1 MKKNDLFSQFTQRS
15 EYIKSQIDII
25 SISLTEEK
33 LPDESAVRDVMTGIE
48 NLRSIHQQIREYAA
62 SVLPADE
69 IPAEDSPV
77 SNFRTAI
84 EQSLAFQI
92 QQKID
97 EIGKIV
103 HKFLTVYSNVPDSA
117 AELKK
122 HQDQAASMLKELQET
137 RQISNEIE
145 KYANAYSAFLT
156 LVQMQDSQSDE
167 WYDVFEP
174 LDDSNVFSKLI
185 MRRLPRH
192 DFLLPD
198 ENVSNKNP
206 VVEEVKPAS
215 ENAEIQEPGND
226 TQPEKND
233 TDVNPETS
241 EDILLSPRKP
251 IKQKTASTGAFMK
264 IVQRWQDPFDIA
276 ILLPL
281 IYQLG
286 AVPVEALT
294 EVWDILALHSPMFR
308 FVEKY
313 FEEHPGDRKKYTE
326 EKPSDTNESGKSTD
340 DLLSLLE
347 YLEIS
352 NVASLYDLPDD
363 SGTIVCLTPYAY
375 DCMSKSTIK
384 TQRYTGKGPWHNK
397 PIWVNYF
404 SFIHKFI
411 SSEKLSL
418 SELISVSEDNK
429 GLLLYI
435 GLVSFQKDHDD
446 SVLQFMKD
454 IEWDGDHYHVNVYR
468 DNDVFPCS
476 LFGYYGKKIDAPD
489 GILLFA
495 QDNTIVVNQDQND
508 VNPIFLFTADEHILY
523 ERKEDKWI
531 EIYKI
536 HQEDETET
544 SEIQNENQPGAE
556 DDHNLGPEDEAV
568 SPMDEENS
576 DEAEPEEAD
585 TLSVNNGEV
594 VPVLHDD
601 GDNLPEIPED
611 NGEISASEIEILQ
624 SEETV
629 PGDSNDGTM
638 AQVSVADV
646 VSDPVTD
653 IENYEKNILLE
664 LIEEAPE
671 LPDDPEF
678 ASLTAS
684 QMAAYLYINNV
695 NPEAAYNVPLF
706 CKLIYQLISEKKL
719 SDAVLL
725 SCALA
730 SLEEQK
736 TYADFCKLVEAS
748 CDIEGSAISYT
759 GTELQN
765 LLTTFENRGYKEE
778 DYILLLTA
786 AIRGLFK
793 PTNESGFTDYQLRD
807 IAMNLIAQDDSLDK
821 NISANIRELMD
832 SLSEMMVSIPGGFSD
847 EVLDTF
853 KKTGTKE
860 KYINALASQAGNL
873 MKTPP
878 NTIQLK
884 DLSTFLR
891 EFFGPRSEFYQML
904 SYVHDG
910 RRDKGEEIAFFLETY
925 LDEYKDFSED
935 NIKQFVQDQW
945 RSHSGPGFKLQFGG
959 LNNVVRAFSER
970 FTLLDKWIRTVGI
983 DRYTITSEKK
993 TTASKIRTEVIAS
1006 VKKII
1011 KDLQQSGESSCSTFF
1026 ALEHLLTRINS
1037 ILQTEDT
1044 SEDGLYL
1051 NENYL
1056 TYYLIPDENGFPVC
1070 DAGFDTV
1077 LFYEQWRNIL
1087 RHILSTKITP
1097 AEVIAHVQEDGRQ
1110 SYWGYNYGS
1119 ARQLI
1124 LKNHLEAMSTE
1135 EKRVMDHAVFNVTYS
1150 EHFVKELEMAVFYG
1164 KITENIKDDLMDAE
1178 SSFRHY
1184 FQNSENYGQYR
1195 YFLSCLLKKIDLESH
1210 RLTIETKLEIDNLPE
1225 EIKIGR
1231 KDDLEKINI
1240 LVNNGNFTAA
1250 DDKLKRLKNYEYDL
1264 WLVEE
1269 EKSYFDHFLAVYDDI
1284 YKALKDSKGV
1294 EVATFYG
1301 SVLGK
1306 NKTWE
1311 MELSNAYQ
1319 KSRKSRRNIFPNWGK
1334 ENENALTTLFEEL
1347 DFPVKNVKRDKE
1359 YYILAV
1365 EPYQKNLPEYPHPIA
1380 KFGTL
1385 MDEKIRVVC
1394 QKGVVTANTINSI
1407 SKKNSMGGT
1416 GIIILADYAIPL
1428 DERRKIV
1435 EDFMSSDKEYPFIV
1449 IDRVLL
1455 FYLAAQEQ
1463 ANRMQV
1469 LLECTLPFSYTQPY
1483 RDGRGDVPDEMFFG
1497 RHTELSKIRLS
1508 TPACFVYGGRQLG
1521 KTVLL
1526 KRTANLDNKQEEKQF
1541 AVYFDAKDNNV
1552 EKTVSQI
1559 AGKLQKLNII
1569 TNQPKNMGDLCSSI
1583 ERKLKEEKSVK
1594 RLLLLIDEAD
1604 AYLEDDRENAYEATK
1619 KLWDLHREYPYDF
1632 KFVFAGLHNVAR
1644 TAHGS
1649 ENNSLIGQ
1657 FNMVSIGQ
1665 LSKKDAQ
1672 QLIQK
1677 PMRYLGIR
1685 LKDEQIAS
1693 IIENANYYPGV
1704 LQFFCHEMLEE
1715 LYGNYKNHF
1724 SSQKGNPPFEIREDN
1739 LKRIISKANLSNE
1752 IKDRLSLTLKL
1763 DSRYMFFANLI
1774 AYLYYQD
1781 RENGYLNPHGYSIR
1795 IIKQYG
1801 KEFAPHLSDY
1811 DYDQILPEMVEMGIL
1826 TKDNSQYKLRR
1837 ASFLEMINDSDAVEE
1852 YLLTVEDD
1860 KDA

>member
-1 MKKNDLFSQFTQRS
+1 MQKNELFLQFTKQS
-15 EYIKSQIDII
+15 EQIKTQIEKI
-25 SISLTEEK
+25 SAFLTEEK
-33 LPDESAVRDVMTGIE
+33 LPDESSVHGVISGID
-48 NLRSIHQQIREYAA
+48 NLRSIHRQIREYAA
-62 SVLPADE
+62 SVLPPDE
-69 IPAEDSPV
+69 IPADNAPV
-77 SNFRTAI
+77 SDFRTAI

-92 QQKID
+92 QQRID
-97 EIGKIV
+97 EIGNIV

-117 AELKK
+117 AELKR
-122 HQDQAASMLKELQET
+122 HQDQAISMLKDLEET
-137 RQISNEIE
+137 HQISDDME
-145 KYANAYSAFLT
+145 KYAKAYSAFLT

-167 WYDVFEP
+167 WYAVFEP
-174 LDDSNVFSKLI
+174 LDDSDVFSKLI

-192 DFLLPD
+192 DFILPD
-198 ENVSNKNP
+198 DAKPGFEVLSEEPQPAAKSFQNEEDDISEPEKADQSEPAEESFLSPKNP
-206 VVEEVKPAS
+206 IKNKKAS
-215 ENAEIQEPGND
+215 AGN
-226 TQPEKND
+226 
-233 TDVNPETS
+233 
-241 EDILLSPRKP
+241 
-251 IKQKTASTGAFMK
+251 FMK
-264 IVQRWQDPFDIA
+264 ILDNYRKVLKIERILPLLYHFGPLSFDAIKMIWGLLDQYSSASKRLNRYLDQHPGKENLFFTQRKVESEDSNEADIA
-276 ILLPL
+276 K
-281 IYQLG
+281 
-286 AVPVEALT
+286 AFFMPV
-294 EVWDILALHSPMFR
+294 
-308 FVEKY
+308 
-313 FEEHPGDRKKYTE
+313 
-326 EKPSDTNESGKSTD
+326 
-340 DLLSLLE
+340 LE
-347 YLEIS
+347 YLEKN
-352 NVASLYDLPDD
+352 NVISLYDLQTET
-363 SGTIVCLTPYAY
+363 GLAICLTPYGY
-375 DCMSKSTIK
+375 ECMDKGSVKSYRYKEPGPLHNQPYWENFFRCIRKFTAKEKMPADNFDKAVIENNHLLMYTIM
-384 TQRYTGKGPWHNK
+384 
-397 PIWVNYF
+397 
-404 SFIHKFI
+404 
-411 SSEKLSL
+411 
-418 SELISVSEDNK
+418 VSIQLEDDEATLEYMRK
-429 GLLLYI
+429 I
-435 GLVSFQKDHDD
+435 D
-446 SVLQFMKD
+446 
-454 IEWDGDHYHVNVYR
+454 WDGNHYRVSVYR
-468 DNDVFPCS
+468 DGAPVSCVLLSSNDAVPDTSSPVLFYTSNMDESCS
-476 LFGYYGKKIDAPD
+476 VKIDHSGPVF
-489 GILLFA
+489 LFA
-495 QDNTIVVNQDQND
+495 SDQE
-508 VNPIFLFTADEHILY
+508 TLY
-523 ERKEDKWI
+523 EWNGTEWNL
-531 EIYKI
+531 IY
-536 HQEDETET
+536 QMPPVDETET
-544 SEIQNENQPGAE
+544 ADIQNENQPGAE
-556 DDHNLGPEDEAV
+556 DDHNVEPEAEAV
-568 SPMDEENS
+568 SPIDDENS
-576 DEAEPEEAD
+576 ENAESEKADNMSAD
-585 TLSVNNGEV
+585 TEKVSFDS
-594 VPVLHDD
+594 HDD
-601 GDNLPEIPED
+601 DHLPEIPED
-611 NGEISASEIEILQ
+611 NGEISKNEIGIDG
-624 SEETV
+624 SEETA
-629 PGDSNDGTM
+629 PDNLDEGAM
-638 AQVSVADV
+638 AQAANADT

-671 LPDDPEF
+671 LPEDPDF
-678 ASLTAS
+678 DSLTAS

-706 CKLIYQLISEKKL
+706 GKLIYQLISEKKL

-725 SCALA
+725 SRALA

-736 TYADFCKLVEAS
+736 TYAEFCKLVEAA
-748 CDIEGSAISYT
+748 CNIEGSAISYT

-778 DYILLLTA
+778 DYILLLTT

-821 NISANIRELMD
+821 KISANIKELMT

-860 KYINALASQAGNL
+860 KNINALAAQAGNL

-891 EFFGPRSEFYQML
+891 EFFGPKSELYQML

-910 RRDKGEEIAFFLETY
+910 RRDKGEEIAFYLETY
-925 LDEYKDFSED
+925 LDEYKDFSEASV
-935 NIKQFVQDQW
+935 KQFVQDQW
-945 RSHSGPGFKLQFGG
+945 RSHSGPGFRLQFGG

-970 FTLLDKWIRTVGI
+970 FTLLDKWIHTVGI

-993 TTASKIRTEVIAS
+993 TTASKIRKEVI
-1006 VKKII
+1006 VFVGKII
-1011 KDLQQSGESSCSTFF
+1011 KDLQRSSENNCSTIF
-1026 ALEHLLTRINS
+1026 ALEHLLTRINTM
-1037 ILQTEDT
+1037 LQTEDS
-1044 SEDGLYL
+1044 SEDDLYL

-1056 TYYLIPDENGFPVC
+1056 TYYLLPDEAGFPVC

-1087 RHILSTKITP
+1087 RHILSSKITP
-1097 AEVIAHVQEDGRQ
+1097 AEVIAHVQDDGRN
-1110 SYWGYNYGS
+1110 SYWGDNYGS
-1119 ARQLI
+1119 ARQLVE
-1124 LKNHLEAMSTE
+1124 KYHLGALSTV
-1135 EKRVMDHAVFNVTYS
+1135 EKREMDHAVFNVFYS

-1184 FQNSENYGQYR
+1184 FQSSENYGQYR

-1210 RLTIETKLEIDNLPE
+1210 RLTIETKLDIDNLPE
-1225 EIKIGR
+1225 EIKIDR
-1231 KDDLEKINI
+1231 KDDIEKINI
-1240 LVNNGNFTAA
+1240 LINNGNFTAA

-1269 EKSYFDHFLAVYDDI
+1269 EKSYFDHFLSVYDDI
-1284 YKALKDSKGV
+1284 YKTLKDSKGV

-1306 NKTWE
+1306 NKNWE

-1319 KSRKSRRNIFPNWGK
+1319 KSRKSRKIIFPNWGK
-1334 ENENALTTLFEEL
+1334 ENESALTMLFEEL
-1347 DFPVKNVKRDKE
+1347 DFPVKNVKKDKE
-1359 YYILAV
+1359 YFTLVV

-1407 SKKNSMGGT
+1407 SKKNSTGGT

-1435 EDFMSSDKEYPFIV
+1435 EDFMNSDKEYPFIV

-1497 RHTELSKIRLS
+1497 RHTELSKIRLGS
-1508 TPACFVYGGRQLG
+1508 PACFVYGGRQLG
-1521 KTVLL
+1521 KTVLM
-1526 KRTANLDNKQEEKQF
+1526 KRTANLDNKPEEKQF

-1604 AYLEDDRENAYEATK
+1604 AYLEDDRENGYEATK

-1715 LYGNYKNHF
+1715 IYGNYKNHF

-1795 IIKQYG
+1795 MIKQYG
-1801 KEFAPHLSDY
+1801 KEFAPHFSDY

-1826 TKDNSQYKLRR
+1826 AKDNNQYKLRR
-1837 ASFLEMINDSDAVEE
+1837 ASFLEMINDSESVEE